1 MNQIGYGPRPGM
13 GAPACVADES
23 ARLAEKHHAT
33 LVAELALRGYELK
46 RTGDG
51 TFIVHRWGLTR
62 ALDSLDAV
70 ASFAQQVG
78 VTHG

>member
-1 MNQIGYGPRPGM
+1 MTENDYGPGPGM
-13 GAPACVADES
+13 GAPACVADAS
-23 ARLAEKHHAT
+23 ARMAEKRRAA
-33 LVAELALRGYELK
+33 LAAELALRGYELK
-46 RTGDG
+46 RTAEG

-78 VTHG
+78 VHHG